1 MWLYIE
7 RMPYKLRKAPKRNL
21 YWVVGADGSKKSKDP
36 IPLERAKAQMRA
48 LYAAESDELKG
59 KGIGEGKIREAIP
72 LSIMQQVVQ
81 SSYKVETKPLIGPYK
96 LFHSTP
102 TLKFYKRDDGS
113 TILVGVRGTDVSDPV
128 DLIADM
134 YGIFGKLRDSLR
146 YERDKKTMM
155 DVRREYPSS
164 SFRYIGIGHS
174 LGGGLVDLMLRDGL
188 IDEGISYNPL
198 IEPQERKNPNPKH
211 QRIYH
216 KDDPLY
222 KLFGRYVPRIDLR
235 TSGNSFEA
243 ILTPISTALKRHSL
257 KTFKGGNEP
266 EPVETAETVQEV
278 TIPTVED
285 AAKKDK
291 FEGVSAATKEYLMEA
306 ALKKKGEKKTHQQ
319 ELAQFYTPKALRE
332 MAWSSITVPL
342 DAQVL
347 EPSAGSGEWLGDM
360 IDKGYT
366 NITANDYDTTVYN
379 KFYNDWVS
387 KGITPSN
394 QDYLTASFPQKFDLI
409 IGNPPYFLMKGKAA
423 PSAEIKEKFKSV
435 LKGVPDIYGL
445 FVVKGIEDLAS
456 NGVLSFVIPV
466 SLLTSPA
473 FQKMRDYIH
482 QTTNIERI
490 TISDKLDWFA
500 NAKVEVMI
508 FQIRKTTP
516 TNAFI
521 SKVGKNIIFVPN
533 KEGVDTSAYSGERLQ
548 DLVKIKIGSFD
559 PSKIKGD
566 DKAKLM
572 SSTRTNDNLPIIYG
586 ENITN
591 DGLVVSKKL
600 KGTRGQYVLKTYLP
614 KSQVVAP
621 FIIMNRTIGKQ
632 KKITIS
638 YVAEGTF
645 YPENHTIYMKGDEAK
660 LKRAFEFLSN
670 KDNQKAYT
678 ENVRG
683 HIPTLTAEYL
693 ADIPIGSLVGS
704 GYYTNAIK
712 EMQIKLEEK
721 INSNPRY
728 SREDKDKYI
737 KNLATLFSNAEKDLS
752 KANRTPKIK
761 AGTLLGFIIATI
773 ALGGLTGAFPIIG
786 APFLFLVG
794 AAAIDSI
801 TSTLGDDAR
810 SSKKEEILY
819 DLQRAVERQ
828 VGSQQETQQT
838 RNIYDNFREEFK
850 DIGRKREEI
859 KPSASK
865 SSVRDIFNKQK
876 TYPVKKEEVRASED
890 RSSVRSVL
898 PTLPRSNA
906 AGAPIDEGLIRTVAL
921 DDDDFTDQF
930 EEPTRSNASAVFA
943 PRRERITF
951 EPVQPRGVNTN
962 PTVRAIVEAAERM
975 SLQDALKPRQTGSG
989 RKGNFKQQLRSV
1001 GINPAA
1007 YLAEARKKAKEK
1019 GYDPSSLNFSD
1030 DGVHKLRIHT
1040 AEGEMRQ
1047 FGRVGYNDFL
1057 IYSHLEA
1064 TNQVPKGTAEEKQS
1078 RFVKSHIKI
1087 KGQWKQ
1093 DDYSPN
1099 WLSIRILW

>member
-21 YWVVGADGSKKSKDP
+21 YWVVGDDGSKKSKDP

-48 LYAAESDELKG
+48 LYAAENDGLKG
-59 KGIGEGKIREAIP
+59 KGLNLSKSAKNELEIELDRAVQNLRENLILDLRKNGEADPTETELTRASDNLRYYVNNAVKRIEKRQLDFYLGDRNDRKKIISIAYNKAYEEFNDDRYGSSSPTSPQAKFQQESRITKSEFKYEPNTLDVVSVVPVTLGANAYYDDAVTAQQIAARAAQAERTRQMLAQIAAPANPVVAQVVAVQQPLAFFGEDSSSEDTDDGSDSMPSLETVDTEEDEEDEEDGVAFGPEYQAPIPNLVAAQAAAINAGVPYNVAMAGRIGEGK
-72 LSIMQQVVQ
+72 
-81 SSYKVETKPLIGPYK
+81 K
-96 LFHSTP
+96 
-102 TLKFYKRDDGS
+102 KFR
-113 TILVGVRGTDVSDPV
+113 
-128 DLIADM
+128 
-134 YGIFGKLRDSLR
+134 
-146 YERDKKTMM
+146 
-155 DVRREYPSS
+155 
-164 SFRYIGIGHS
+164 
-174 LGGGLVDLMLRDGL
+174 
-188 IDEGISYNPL
+188 
-198 IEPQERKNPNPKH
+198 
-211 QRIYH
+211 
-216 KDDPLY
+216 
-222 KLFGRYVPRIDLR
+222 
-235 TSGNSFEA
+235 
-243 ILTPISTALKRHSL
+243 
-257 KTFKGGNEP
+257 GGNEP
-266 EPVETAETVQEV
+266 ETTEETETVQEAV
-278 TIPTVED
+278 IPTVED

-291 FEGVSAATKEYLMEA
+291 FEGVSAATREYLMEA

-332 MAWSSITVPL
+332 MAWSSINVPL

-379 KFYNDWVS
+379 KFYSDWVS

-423 PSAEIKEKFKSV
+423 PSAEVKEKYKSV

-516 TNAFI
+516 TNAYI

-572 SSTRTNDNLPIIYG
+572 STTRTNDNLPIIYG

-591 DGLVVSKKL
+591 DGLVVDKKL

-632 KKITIS
+632 KKITIA

-670 KDNQKAYT
+670 KDNQKVYT

-693 ADIPIGSLVGS
+693 ADIPIGIVGS
-704 GYYTNAIK
+704 GN
-712 EMQIKLEEK
+712 
-721 INSNPRY
+721 
-728 SREDKDKYI
+728 
-737 KNLATLFSNAEKDLS
+737 
-752 KANRTPKIK
+752 
-761 AGTLLGFIIATI
+761 
-773 ALGGLTGAFPIIG
+773 
-786 APFLFLVG
+786 
-794 AAAIDSI
+794 
-801 TSTLGDDAR
+801 
-810 SSKKEEILY
+810 
-819 DLQRAVERQ
+819 
-828 VGSQQETQQT
+828 
-838 RNIYDNFREEFK
+838 
-850 DIGRKREEI
+850 
-859 KPSASK
+859 K
-865 SSVRDIFNKQK
+865 SSFKKQ
-876 TYPVKKEEVRASED
+876 
-890 RSSVRSVL
+890 
-898 PTLPRSNA
+898 
-906 AGAPIDEGLIRTVAL
+906 LIA
-921 DDDDFTDQF
+921 
-930 EEPTRSNASAVFA
+930 
-943 PRRERITF
+943 
-951 EPVQPRGVNTN
+951 
-962 PTVRAIVEAAERM
+962 
-975 SLQDALKPRQTGSG
+975 
-989 RKGNFKQQLRSV
+989 V
-1001 GINPAA
+1001 GINPKKYLKAA
-1007 YLAEARKKAKEK
+1007 REKAEDE
-1019 GYDPSSLNFSD
+1019 GYDVSTLDFSD
-1030 DGVHKLRIHT
+1030 DGVHKLRICT
-1040 AEGEMRQ
+1040 AEGDVRR
-1047 FGRVGYNDFL
+1047 FGRVGYNDSL

-1064 TNQVPKGTAEEKQS
+1064 MNQVPKGTTKEKQS
-1078 RFVKSHIKI
+1078 RFVKSHMKI
-1087 KGQWKQ
+1087 KGKWKQ